1 MQTGFFQ
8 SLRTNYSAFA
18 SAVVVML
25 YILVSVFC
33 YVLATDP
40 SAEVNTQVPEIA
52 LHQPFTR
59 MNFASLTP
67 KDEPANSWLQRI
79 FFGKTTQEILIPI
92 VSWQEKNGDLL
103 LEKYTGKNRFTN
115 EALPSEKLTLSK
127 NAELRDKNYKIISRT
142 FPFGTDAF
150 GRCVY
155 SRILAGS
162 RVSLTVGLSAV
173 LISLTIGIL
182 IGLAG
187 GYFGGKT
194 DAVLMLLVNTIW
206 SIPTLLLVFAIVL
219 ALGRGVHILYLA
231 IGLTLW
237 VDVAR
242 IVRGQVMSAR
252 QNVYIDAARS
262 LGYGDFRIMFRHILP
277 NIIGPILVIAAGNFA
292 TAIILEAGLSYLG
305 FGVQPPAP
313 SWGNML
319 NENYGYAL
327 SGYYYLA
334 VIPALTIVFLV
345 LSINI
350 LGNALRD
357 YFDVKID
364 K

>member
-1 MQTGFFQ
+1 MHNIFWQRI
-8 SLRTNYSAFA
+8 SYNKSAFL
-18 SAVVVML
+18 SVTLLLLYFVVSL
-25 YILVSVFC
+25 GCYILAV
-33 YVLATDP
+33 DN
-40 SAEVNTQVPEIA
+40 SADVNTQIPEIA
-52 LHQPFTR
+52 LHPPFVSMT
-59 MNFASLTP
+59 FISLQN
-67 KDEPANSWLQRI
+67 KDTQTEIRLKKA
-79 FFGKTTQEILIPI
+79 FFGSNIHTELIPV
-92 VSWQEKNGDLL
+92 VSWHEAKDSIILK
-103 LEKYTGKNRFTN
+103 KYTGKNQFTG
-115 EALPSEKLTLSK
+115 EPLPTETITLSK
-127 NAELRDKNYKIISRT
+127 SKELLNKEYKIIRKT

-155 SRILAGS
+155 SRILVGS
-162 RVSLTVGLSAV
+162 RISLTVGLSAV

-187 GYFGGKT
+187 GYYGGKT
-194 DAVLMLLVNTIW
+194 DTVLMLFVNTIW

-242 IVRGQVMSAR
+242 IVRGQVMSAK

-262 LGYGDFRIMFRHILP
+262 LGYDNKRIMFRHILP

-305 FGVQPPAP
+305 FGVQPPTP

-327 SGYYYLA
+327 SGYYFLA
-334 VIPALTIVFLV
+334 VIPALTIVLLV

-350 LGNALRD
+350 LGNSLRD